1 MRPAD
6 PCVCSDRC
14 TPVHDVPAIAEQM
27 SRLSK
32 SATAWAE
39 GSLALMPRWWPAVG
53 KHRRTTVIV
62 LIPAHNEEVSIEA
75 TIASIRA
82 QDRKPDRILV
92 ICDNCTDSTQRR
104 AVAAGGE
111 TYVTVGNHE
120 MKAGALNQA
129 LALLLPSLA
138 DCDLITV
145 IDADTLI
152 SPNFISEAAAEFLR
166 DPQLGGLSGVYAG
179 KPGGGLVGWC
189 QRNEFARWGFDCRQE
204 MGKAICLSGAASI
217 FTVRAIRK
225 VIGARAAGL
234 LPAGDAQF
242 YNVRNFTEDFE
253 ASQAILHVGEKI
265 ANLLTVSI
273 ETEVKPTWRDL
284 HVQRLRWNRGITET
298 LFAYGWTRH
307 TWRMWLRWLIY
318 TFSVVAI
325 PLSLFLISERLVS
338 GEGFHLNAWMALW
351 IGVTAVVA
359 SHKAITV
366 WWTRG
371 LKAALAA
378 FILVVELPYDMF
390 LHFTYA
396 RSLWNSITAASKQW
410 R

>member
-1 MRPAD
+1 MRLEPVSTPAA
-6 PCVCSDRC
+6 
-14 TPVHDVPAIAEQM
+14 DVPATAERL

-32 SATAWAE
+32 SAAAWAE
-39 GSLALMPRWWPAVG
+39 GSLAVMPRWWPAVG

-62 LIPAHNEEVSIEA
+62 LIPAHNEEASIGA

-82 QDRKPDRILV
+82 QDCTPDRIVV
-92 ICDNCTDSTQRR
+92 ICDNCTDGTQRE
-104 AVAAGGE
+104 ALAAGGE

-129 LALLLPSLA
+129 LALVLPSLA
-138 DCDLITV
+138 EGDLITV

-166 DPQLGGLSGVYAG
+166 DPQLGGVSGVYAG

-189 QRNEFARWGFDCRQE
+189 QRNEFARWGFDSRQE
-204 MGKAICLSGAASI
+204 GGKAICLSGAASI

-225 VIGARAAGL
+225 VISARAAGL
-234 LPAGDAQF
+234 LPGGDAQF

-253 ASQAILHVGEKI
+253 VSQAILHVGEKI

-273 ETEVKPTWRDL
+273 ETEIKPTWRDL

-298 LFAYGWTRH
+298 LLAYGWTRH

-318 TFSVVAI
+318 TFSVVSI
-325 PLSLFLISERLVS
+325 PLSLFLISERLAS

-351 IGVTAVVA
+351 IGITAIIA

-366 WWTRG
+366 SRTRG

-378 FILVVELPYDMF
+378 FVLVIEMPYDVF
-390 LHFTYA
+390 LHLTYA
-396 RSLWNSITAASKQW
+396 RSLWDAITAAGKQW